1 VRARRE
7 ESPTPH
13 VSFDDPAWLAQE
25 RQWLDA
31 LRQGDGRAFDRLYAA
46 YAAPLYRRVLLP
58 RLGDPAAAEDA
69 LGETFRKF
77 VERIDTYQDQGKGL
91 WPYLATIA
99 VNHAHDL
106 HRERSRRGR
115 ALASFE
121 AMLAP
126 LQAAGNA
133 PPAPD
138 DGPERAALAA
148 AVERALAAL
157 NPRYR
162 KAIELRFFADR
173 EREECAMLLEVKL
186 GTFDVLLLRALR
198 AFRERWQ
205 EQQTSAART
214 AQGA

>member
-1 VRARRE
+1 
-7 ESPTPH
+7 

-31 LRQGDGRAFDRLYAA
+31 LRRGDGRAFDRLYAA
-46 YAAPLYRRVLLP
+46 YAPPLYRRILLP
-58 RLGDPAAAEDA
+58 RLGEVAAAEDA

-77 VERIDTYQDQGKGL
+77 VERLDAYQDQGKGL

-99 VNHAHDL
+99 VNQAHDV
-106 HRERSRRGR
+106 HRERSRSGR
-115 ALASFE
+115 ALASF
-121 AMLAP
+121 ATMLAP

-138 DGPERAALAA
+138 DGPARLALAA
-148 AVERALAAL
+148 AVERTLAAL

-162 KAIELRFFADR
+162 KAIELRFFAER
-173 EREECAMLLEVKL
+173 ERDECAMLLEVKL

-198 AFRERWQ
+198 AFRQEWQ
-205 EQQTSAART
+205 EQQDGAA
-214 AQGA
+214 AQGDGA